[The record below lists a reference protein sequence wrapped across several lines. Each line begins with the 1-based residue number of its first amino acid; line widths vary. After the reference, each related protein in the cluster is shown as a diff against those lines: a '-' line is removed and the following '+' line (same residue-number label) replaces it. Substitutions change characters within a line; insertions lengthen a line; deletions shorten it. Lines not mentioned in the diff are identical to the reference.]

1 MIAPA
6 RSHLSAL
13 AVLSLILI
21 LCPARA
27 EAQSRTP
34 AKANGKA
41 AAAPTTQATPQAGP
55 VSSIAEGVYAR
66 AKSRILQIRTL
77 LNSAGR
83 QSTIGSGFLV
93 SADGLAVTNYHVI
106 SQYALEP
113 KTYRLEYAAP
123 DGSKGGM
130 TLLAIDVANDLAVVR
145 LARTDGAEL
154 PYFDFD
160 DRALADALPK
170 GERIYA
176 MGNPLDIGF
185 TIVEGTY
192 NGLVDKSYDERIHL
206 SGAINPGMSG
216 GPVTNADGRVVGVNV
231 AKRTDAEQVG
241 FLVPAKFAARLVES
255 AKRDKPLDVSKSKLE
270 IGRQLMAWQS
280 GFYDQ
285 FNRQGFKDATFG
297 PYRGMES
304 AARWMNC
311 WASTNANAVPKPRHV
326 QSSTRCDSQTG
337 LYVSNQIYTGRL
349 TMDITWY
356 QATDLNAFQFANMLS
371 GPGWGGFGSYGG
383 RSNRRMTEQICRHD
397 FIAGDASHPRLRATW
412 CARAYREFEGLY
424 DVILI
429 ALTQDRDRE
438 ALLGRLTM
446 RGVGWDNAN
455 ALGKRFLDSLRLAP
469 PGATPAATPPVN
481 GGGQ

>member
-1 MIAPA
+1 MNFPTRCRLQALAAALLFSTLCVAPLGAQTRAPA
-6 RSHLSAL
+6 KSASK
-13 AVLSLILI
+13 AISA
-21 LCPARA
+21 PS
-27 EAQSRTP
+27 AQTP
-34 AKANGKA
+34 I
-41 AAAPTTQATPQAGP
+41 
-55 VSSIAEGVYAR
+55 SSIAEAVYAR

-77 LNSAGR
+77 LISAGR

-123 DGSKGGM
+123 DGSRGGM

-145 LARTDGAEL
+145 LDRASSSALADL

-160 DRALADALPK
+160 ERALADSLPK

-192 NGLVDKSYDERIHL
+192 NGLVDKSFDERIHL

-216 GPVTNADGRVVGVNV
+216 GPVTNAEGRVVGVNV

-255 AKRDKPLDVSKSKLE
+255 ARNGKPLDVTKSRAE
-270 IGRQLMAWQS
+270 IGRQLNAWQA
-280 GFYDQ
+280 GFYEELGK
-285 FNRQGFKDATFG
+285 QGFKDATFG
-297 PYRGMES
+297 TYRGLES

-311 WASTNANAVPKPRHV
+311 WASTNANAVPKPRHL

-337 LYVSNQIYTGRL
+337 LFVSNQIYTGRL
-349 TMDITWY
+349 TMDLTWY
-356 QATDLNAFQFANMLS
+356 KATDLNAFQFANMLT
-371 GPGWGGFGSYGG
+371 GPGWGGFSGYGG
-383 RSNRRMTEQICRHD
+383 RGNRRMTEQICRHD
-397 FIAGDASHPRLRATW
+397 FIAGDTSHPRLRATW

-424 DVILI
+424 DVSVM

-438 ALLGRLTM
+438 TLMARLTM

-455 ALGKRFLDSLRLAP
+455 TLGKRFLDGLRLAASAAP
-469 PGATPAATPPVN
+469 NPSPTNGAP
-481 GGGQ
+481 Q